1 MSGADAR
8 MAEAMRVH
16 QEQADSGR
24 WEHFEHVAD
33 IGVHGVGPTL
43 AEAFRQAA
51 IALTAVVTDPAAVEP
66 RARVEIVCASAD
78 TEMLLVEWLNAIVF
92 EMATRHMLFRDYEVV
107 VEDGRVTAVAV
118 GEDVEPERHQPA
130 VEVKGAT
137 CTALS
142 VKREEDGLWH
152 ARCVVDV

>member
-1 MSGADAR
+1 M
-8 MAEAMRVH
+8 
-16 QEQADSGR
+16 QAHDERCNQGR

-33 IGVHGVGPTL
+33 IGVHGIGPTL

-51 IALTAVVTDPAAVEP
+51 IALTAVLTDPARVEP
-66 RARVEIVCASAD
+66 RTRIEVTCSAPD
-78 TEMLLVEWLNAIVF
+78 SEMLLVEWLNAIVF
-92 EMATRHMLFRDYEVV
+92 EMATRHMLFRDFDVR
-107 VEDGRVTAVAV
+107 VENGRLAAAAI
-118 GEDVEPERHQPA
+118 GEEVEPERHQPA

-142 VKREEDGLWH
+142 VKRREDGLWH

>member
-1 MSGADAR
+1 
-8 MAEAMRVH
+8 MAQAM
-16 QEQADSGR
+16 QAHEGSGR

-33 IGVHGVGPTL
+33 IGVHGMGGTI

-66 RARVEIVCASAD
+66 RARVEIACASAD

-92 EMATRHMLFRDYEVV
+92 EMATRRMLFRDYDVR
-107 VEDGRVTAVAV
+107 VEDGRLTAVAT
-118 GEDVEPERHQPA
+118 GEEVEPERHQPA

-142 VKREEDGLWH
+142 VKRQDDGLWH